1 MDYKDLADAIYPD
14 VKPIEYYEEKYPNR
28 NLPEGAEVVR
38 IGPSPTG
45 FVHIGTL
52 YQALINKKIARQTN
66 GVFFARVEDTD
77 QKRKVENGVNDII
90 NSLKLFDLNYDE
102 GMINEEESKGEYGP
116 YKQSQRL
123 EIYHSFAKY
132 LISIG
137 RAYPCFASAE
147 EIEEIRKKQEA
158 AKIMPGFYGN
168 WSIYRNLPVDE
179 AVARIKNGDSFTI
192 RLRSNGREDRKI
204 RIKDS
209 IKGNV
214 DFPENFMDAVLIKA
228 DGFPVYHFA
237 HVVDDHLM
245 RTTTVIRG
253 DEWMPSTP
261 LHMELF
267 QAFGFRPVKYAHTP
281 TIQKIETDGKKR
293 KISKRKDPEAAASYY
308 REEGI
313 PTLALKE
320 YMMNIVNST
329 FEGWRRANKEANL
342 SDFKMEL
349 NKMNSSGAVFD
360 MVKLLDVSKN
370 VIARY
375 NAEEVYNYTNEWAK
389 EFDPELAELLKNKEY
404 GLKVFGIERDNSA
417 KPRKDLAKWSE
428 VKDSII
434 YMYRKPSE
442 FDYDKI
448 SGENLKNVIKE
459 YISVYDESD
468 DKQTWFNKMKDVA
481 EKCGYARE
489 VKEYKLEPEKWPGH
503 VGDISTAI
511 RVTITGRRNTPD
523 LYEIM
528 QVLGKEEV
536 VARLN
541 AAL

>member
-313 PTLALKE
+313 PTLSLKE

-448 SGENLKNVIKE
+448 SGETLKNVIKE

>member
-448 SGENLKNVIKE
+448 SGETLKNVIKE

>member
-228 DGFPVYHFA
+228 DGFQVYHFA

-267 QAFGFRPVKYAHTP
+267 QVFGFRPVKYAHTP

-448 SGENLKNVIKE
+448 SGETLKNVIKE

>member
-329 FEGWRRANKEANL
+329 FEGWRRANKEASL

-448 SGENLKNVIKE
+448 SGETLKNVIKE

>member
-281 TIQKIETDGKKR
+281 TIQKIEADGKKR

-448 SGENLKNVIKE
+448 SGETLKNVIKE

>member
-329 FEGWRRANKEANL
+329 FEGWRRANKEADL

-448 SGENLKNVIKE
+448 SGETLKNVIKE

>member
-228 DGFPVYHFA
+228 DGFQVYHFA

-293 KISKRKDPEAAASYY
+293 KISKRKDPEAAASYC

-448 SGENLKNVIKE
+448 SGETLKNVIKE